1 MSPVSRYNLSLAVKI
16 YRRRGRMRLSSER
29 QLKRQPACCFMPSPT
44 AGGGSIVLVLTVR
57 ACMSESV
64 HPSDEQLGDKH
75 KLIQC

>member
-1 MSPVSRYNLSLAVKI
+1 
-16 YRRRGRMRLSSER
+16 
-29 QLKRQPACCFMPSPT
+29 MPSPT